1 MVKNTIEILN
11 EIIRLYSNAN
21 DNIGKKDYSK
31 HYKALSRYLFVNGLI
46 KKTTNISKAKKFLV
60 EFEKEIKG
68 LKSSDLNTITEV
80 LWQLQTGDIIP
91 ISELIYIDKLS
102 LPVHLIEI
110 TKSHKNISN
119 AKTPVKA
126 KKSVKD
132 KNPVKAKKSVKDK
145 KTVKSKKS
153 SAKKQSK
160 NSKKISLN

>member
-1 MVKNTIEILN
+1 MVKNTIETLN

-21 DNIGKKDYSK
+21 DNISKKDYSK

-68 LKSSDLNTITEV
+68 LKSSDLNNITEV

-110 TKSHKNISN
+110 TESHKNIG
-119 AKTPVKA
+119 
-126 KKSVKD
+126 
-132 KNPVKAKKSVKDK
+132 KDK
-145 KTVKSKKS
+145 KTVKGKKTVKAKKS
-153 SAKKQSK
+153 IKAKNPVNAKKPVKAKKPSVK
-160 NSKKISLN
+160 KKSTNSKK